1 MRKIIIAILLI
12 LCLTSSVFAQTT
24 DTFYSNST
32 SLGGTAYGANVST
45 TSPPYTSTAD
55 GASLSIIYF
64 NNGGGTYQ
72 RNLGIIYFDTSS
84 LPDTATISSASLKLY
99 GKYNPQ
105 NYGWTINFEY
115 FGYYS
120 RGSDWYTTNAI
131 GTSAGTKTTGQFG
144 DAYNWVTLNLSNV
157 SNISKTSYT
166 GFRIG
171 YAGNYQSSPDYVDQV
186 WYYSSGYNASYYPTL
201 EVTYTTPPP
210 GYPKKIYGISNATKV
225 NGVTAPT
232 KVNGL

>member
-1 MRKIIIAILLI
+1 VKKIAIALLLI
-12 LCLTSSVFAQTT
+12 MYLWSNAFAQTT

-32 SLGGTAYGANVST
+32 SLGGTAYGASAST
-45 TSPPYTSTAD
+45 TPPPYTSSVD
-55 GASLSIIYF
+55 GNSSSIIYF

-84 LPDTATISSASLKLY
+84 IPDNATITSANLKLY
-99 GKYNPQ
+99 AKYMTYNW
-105 NYGWTINFEY
+105 GWTVNFEY

-120 RGSDWYTTNAI
+120 IGSNWYTTSAI
-131 GTSAGTKTTGQFG
+131 STSAGTKNTGDFG
-144 DAYNWVTLNLSNV
+144 ASYGWMTLTLNNV
-157 SNISKTSYT
+157 SNISKTNTT
-166 GFRIG
+166 GFRCG
-171 YAGNYQSSPDYVDQV
+171 YAGNYQQSPDQVDQIT
-186 WYYSSGYNASYYPTL
+186 YYSSGQNASYYPTL

-210 GYPKKIYGISNATKV
+210 GYQKKIYGISNATKV